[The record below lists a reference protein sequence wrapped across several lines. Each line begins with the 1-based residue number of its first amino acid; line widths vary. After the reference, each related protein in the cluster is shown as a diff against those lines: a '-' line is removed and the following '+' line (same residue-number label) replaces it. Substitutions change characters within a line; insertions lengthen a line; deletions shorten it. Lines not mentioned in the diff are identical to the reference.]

1 MCTNVVS
8 TCRLFQRCATM
19 PCFVAPLRRSRPP
32 HTNPSLPSSQTD
44 EVNWVLLQD
53 VLLGVDECPCRAAA
67 TQLPVW
73 E

>member
-1 MCTNVVS
+1 
-8 TCRLFQRCATM
+8 M